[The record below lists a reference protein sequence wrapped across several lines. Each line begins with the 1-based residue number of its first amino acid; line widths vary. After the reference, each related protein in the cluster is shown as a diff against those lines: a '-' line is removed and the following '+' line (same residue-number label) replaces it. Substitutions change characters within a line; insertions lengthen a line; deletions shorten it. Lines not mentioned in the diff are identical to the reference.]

1 MNYLNHTLR
10 TDLQEWKSRLYKA
23 NHKQFGSQLKYFLS
37 RIEETPILQS
47 LINEACSKFK
57 FTDDE
62 LETAIN
68 YSQRV
73 NNKKVYSNQIEECSF
88 SFQLMRFMID
98 KAESYELQN
107 HYHFS
112 GRTFNDMIE
121 NVIEEFITPII
132 YYFHDSLDK
141 SNSIT
146 YLLEKY
152 KKRTE
157 WFKKESLFKSY
168 KEATGISEDI
178 FEDDLR
184 EFLFDQGIDYPFSTP
199 KSTSGRSDIVGN
211 IDTSDPLICEIK
223 IYDSEK
229 GYKKNR
235 IINGF
240 TQIVQYTNDY
250 NKNEGYLVIYNLD
263 DAEINFEIESDNQ
276 FFPTSFI
283 FNNKRYYFIV
293 INLRY
298 DTTASKR
305 GKMKVVKVKKSELT
319 KALS

>member
-1 MNYLNHTLR
+1 MNHTLR

-23 NHKQFGSQLKYFLS
+23 RHQQFGSQLKYFLT
-37 RIEETPILQS
+37 RIDETPILNG
-47 LINEACSKFK
+47 LINEACSKYS
-57 FTDDE
+57 FTNEE
-62 LETAIN
+62 LEIATQ
-68 YSQRV
+68 YSKRV
-73 NNKKVYSNQIEECSF
+73 HNERVFIDQVEESSF
-88 SFQLMRFMID
+88 YFQLIKFMIK
-98 KAESYELQN
+98 KADSYDLHN
-107 HYHFS
+107 DYHFS
-112 GRTFNDMIE
+112 GRTINEMIE
-121 NVIEEFITPII
+121 NLIEELITPII
-132 YYFHDSLDK
+132 YFFHDELDK

-157 WFKKESLFKSY
+157 WFKKESLFDSY
-168 KEATGISEDI
+168 KKTTGTSEDI

-199 KSTSGRSDIVGN
+199 KSSSGRSDIVGN

-229 GYKKNR
+229 GYRKNR
-235 IINGF
+235 IIDGF

-263 DAEINFEIESDNQ
+263 EVEINFEIESDNQ

-298 DTTASKR
+298 DTTASQR
-305 GKMKVVKVKKSELT
+305 GKMKVVEIQKSELT
-319 KALS
+319 KAIN